1 MKILSQCGKY
11 MINLEAFCGLST
23 AIKYSDNPD
32 KLYVTAIS
40 LDRNTVKIGEYS
52 SEDKV
57 KAVLTQIF
65 EHTGERFIMP
75 QDDEVEV

>member
-23 AIKYSDNPD
+23 SIKHSDSPD

-40 LDRNTVKIGEYS
+40 ADRSSVKIGEYS

-57 KAVLTQIF
+57 RAVLTRIF
-65 EHTGERFIMP
+65 EYTGEKFIMP